1 VADVVSR
8 STGVKPT
15 KAPADYTDLT
25 FLKKVLQ
32 DLGKR

>member
-15 KAPADYTDLT
+15 KAPGEYTDLA
-25 FLKKVLQ
+25 FLNKVLQ